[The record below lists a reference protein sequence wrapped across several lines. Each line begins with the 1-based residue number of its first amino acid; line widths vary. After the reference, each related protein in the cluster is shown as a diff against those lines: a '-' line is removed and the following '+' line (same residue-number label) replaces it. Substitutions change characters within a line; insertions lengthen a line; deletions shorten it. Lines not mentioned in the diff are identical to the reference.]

1 MESQRELPPLRER
14 KRGFASF
21 TAEKRREIARK
32 GGKTAQAR
40 GVAHKFTIEEAREA
54 GRKGGR
60 TISRDRLH
68 MSVIGRKG
76 GAQSGKRQPAYQRSI
91 PELPEALA
99 DGTLS

>member
-1 MESQRELPPLRER
+1 METSVEILPLTQR
-14 KRGFASF
+14 KRGFAAL
-21 TAEKRREIARK
+21 TAERRREIARQ

-40 GVAHKFTIEEAREA
+40 GVGHKFTREEAREA

-76 GAQSGKRQPAYQRSI
+76 GSQSGKRQQ
-91 PELPEALA
+91 A
-99 DGTLS
+99 DLC